1 MIHKKE
7 RNIVYSGSVVE
18 NGADEVSGAGKT
30 AVPDNCRPSDAT
42 EPDNGPADTGS
53 SDGEPLNP
61 AARPRRRTPR
71 SEMGPQNS
79 SGRKAPRAKSQPAIS
94 TKEIQ
99 RTNHQA
105 LTDRH
110 AEVRGCSVAS
120 LLS

>member
-1 MIHKKE
+1 MK
-7 RNIVYSGSVVE
+7 RNVVYSGSVVE
-18 NGADEVSGAGKT
+18 NGADEVSGAAKM
-30 AVPDNCRPSDAT
+30 AVPDNCRPSDDT
-42 EPDNGPADTGS
+42 ESDNGPADTGS

-61 AARPRRRTPR
+61 PARPHRRTPR
-71 SEMGPQNS
+71 YEMGHQNS
-79 SGRKAPRAKSQPAIS
+79 SGRKAPRAKSQPAVS

-120 LLS
+120 LFSLM